1 MDNHCSP
8 KKRLIIAITGA
19 TGAILGV
26 RLLDVLKDLGHIET
40 HLIVSD
46 AGWLTIE
53 HEMGLSKNDVRER
66 AHTVH
71 SSKNIG
77 ASIASGSY
85 PCDGMIVAPC
95 SMKTLAEI
103 AHGLSGNLI
112 SRAADVTLKER
123 RRLTLLVRETP
134 LSLIH
139 LRNMTTITEAG
150 GIIFPPVPAFYHQ
163 PATLNDVINHTVAR
177 VLDTHGIDA
186 KLAPRWS
193 SINAA
198 PEWPTSTNTSDD

>member
-1 MDNHCSP
+1 MTKDPLSHN
-8 KKRLIIAITGA
+8 KRLIIAITGA
-19 TGAILGV
+19 TGAVFGI
-26 RLLDVLKDLGHIET
+26 RLLDVLKDLNGIET
-40 HLIVSD
+40 HLIISD

-53 HEMGLSKNDVRER
+53 HELGLSKDEVRNRADV
-66 AHTVH
+66 VH
-71 SSKNIG
+71 PSKNIG

-112 SRAADVTLKER
+112 SRAAGVTLKER

-139 LRNMTTITEAG
+139 LRNMTAITEAG

-163 PATLNDVINHTVAR
+163 PATLDDVINHTVAR

-193 SINAA
+193 SINAT
-198 PEWPTSTNTSDD
+198 PEWPTSN